1 MSKPPD
7 RDPGDAVPPGVA
19 PETPPPLS
27 PEERAAKQRL
37 ERLPHERD
45 AEDEPSKA

>member
-1 MSKPPD
+1 MPKSSD

-19 PETPPPLS
+19 PEKPPPPG
-27 PEERAAKQRL
+27 PEEQAAKQQL

-45 AEDEPSKA
+45 SKDAPPKT